1 MISLVSL
8 LKEAINK
15 PQAIFLAGPAGS
27 GKTTT
32 VKNLG
37 LDKFTVIN
45 IDDTYE
51 ELLKKSGLGLN
62 VKDFGPEELSKAA
75 QMMAQAQKI
84 TKQKYAELTQSLKDV
99 IVDGT
104 GAAANPLLKKK
115 KELEDLG
122 YETLILMVYVSPI
135 TSLERNKNRDRS
147 LPPGIVL
154 KSWRD
159 VNKNIEV
166 FQQAFGDNF
175 ILLNN
180 DPENNIGF
188 DIDFIKQ
195 NYLDTTKGFGKPK
208 SPEEVAKSQ
217 AEKDQ
222 TTKDIENLVKNKPKF
237 TTPEQ
242 AKDIINKFTNG

>member
-15 PQAIFLAGPAGS
+15 PQAIFLAGPAGA

-84 TKQKYAELTQSLKDV
+84 TKEKYTELTQSLKDV

-180 DPENNIGF
+180 DPEDADKSF
-188 DIDFIKQ
+188 DTQEIKRRFF
-195 NYLDTTKGFGKPK
+195 DTSKAKGKPK
-208 SPEEVAKSQ
+208 TPEEIEKSKADVAQ
-217 AEKDQ
+217 LN
-222 TTKDIENLVKNKPKF
+222 KDIELAIQQQPKF
-237 TTPEQ
+237 TPAATAV
-242 AKDIINKFTNG
+242 AKIKAFIK